1 MMELDSNRVEFRPEF
16 WRHENVRYVYT
27 GADVPTTD
35 QIAKQLGVGPFV
47 KLAGPVRNANGS
59 MVYAYRLPGD
69 NPLAWVAGAAVSV
82 PGEQG
87 PPTVLNP
94 RCDPARA
101 APTAHPP
108 PVQPSDT
115 HPATPPVLP

>member
-69 NPLAWVAGAAVSV
+69 NPLAWVAGAPVSA
-82 PGEQG
+82 PGGEG
-87 PPTVLNP
+87 PPTGLKSP
-94 RCDPARA
+94 YDSARA
-101 APTAHPP
+101 ALIRHGSRMPP
-108 PVQPSDT
+108 RHT
-115 HPATPPVLP
+115 CRAPAPGL